1 MLLSNIRRFQE
12 VARQFGARPP
22 SPQARQ
28 AARKVDTP
36 LLLCERGLETHMRPI
51 WKGSISF
58 GLVYIPVA
66 VYTATREEKIS
77 FRQLRSSDLSPIRY
91 KKVAEADSKEV
102 PADQIVKGF
111 EYERGRYVVLK
122 DEDFE
127 KVRIE
132 STHSID
138 ITDFVDL
145 EQVDPKFFYRPY
157 FLEPQKGGEKAY
169 AVLHKAL
176 SGTGKIGIAKVV
188 ISNREHLAAVK
199 PDGLFLILELMHFA
213 SEILSAEVLKN
224 GSATAVTDKEL
235 KMAQALIESMSD
247 SWEPEKYRDEYRTAL
262 MEIIEQKA
270 QHKEIATKA
279 PAAPAPTNVV
289 DLVKVLQESLNQT
302 ESLRQKRSAA
312 RPTGRRS
319 TSALVK
325 QRRRAGALG

>member
-1 MLLSNIRRFQE
+1 
-12 VARQFGARPP
+12 
-22 SPQARQ
+22 
-28 AARKVDTP
+28 
-36 LLLCERGLETHMRPI
+36 MRPI

-66 VYTATREEKIS
+66 VYPATREEKIS
-77 FRQLRSSDLSPIRY
+77 FRQLRSTDLSPIKY

-102 PADQIVKGF
+102 AADQIVKGF

-138 ITDFVDL
+138 ITDFVEL
-145 EQVDPKFFYRPY
+145 EQIDPKFFYKPY

-176 SGTGKIGIAKVV
+176 SGTGKIGVAKVV

-213 SEILSAEVLKN
+213 HEILSTEILQN

-235 KMAQALIESMSD
+235 KMAQALIESMSVA
-247 SWEPEKYRDEYRTAL
+247 WNPEKYQDEYRSAL
-262 MEIIEQKA
+262 LEIIEQKA
-270 QHKEIATKA
+270 QNKQIAGKPA
-279 PAAPAPTNVV
+279 PAPSPTNVV
-289 DLVKVLQESLNQT
+289 DLVKVLQDSLNRTQ
-302 ESLRQKRSAA
+302 SLKQKRSAA
-312 RPTGRRS
+312 RSSGRS
-319 TSALVK
+319 TAALVK
-325 QRRRAGALG
+325 QKRRSAAYG

>member
-1 MLLSNIRRFQE
+1 
-12 VARQFGARPP
+12 
-22 SPQARQ
+22 
-28 AARKVDTP
+28 
-36 LLLCERGLETHMRPI
+36 MRPI

-66 VYTATREEKIS
+66 VYPATREEKLS
-77 FRQLRSSDLSPIRY
+77 FRQLRSSDLSPIKY

-102 PADQIVKGF
+102 GADQIVKGF

-138 ITDFVDL
+138 ITDFVEL
-145 EQVDPKFFYRPY
+145 EQVDPKFFYKPY

-176 SGTGKIGIAKVV
+176 SGTGKIGVAKVV

-213 SEILSAEVLKN
+213 HEILGAEILKN

-235 KMAQALIESMSD
+235 KMAQALIESMSV
-247 SWEPEKYRDEYRTAL
+247 SWEPDKYQDEYRTAL
-262 MEIIEQKA
+262 LEIIEQKA
-270 QHKEIATKA
+270 KNKQIAGKPTPA
-279 PAAPAPTNVV
+279 PSPTNVV
-289 DLVKVLQESLNQT
+289 DLVKVLQESLSRTQ
-302 ESLRQKRSAA
+302 SLKQKRSSA
-312 RPTGRRS
+312 RSGARS
-319 TSALVK
+319 TTALVK
-325 QRRRAGALG
+325 QKRRVGALG